1 MPHLAQLLLLASFIA
16 TTATAADPRNGTLPA
31 DVSDAGKAALSA
43 DPDPAP
49 KIALD
54 DGPYL
59 RRMPNGIEARWI
71 CDGAVVR
78 RVIPSSTQPVLVQ
91 PACGYDKAIRVDPKP
106 AADASVLPVGITRLV
121 ALSDVH
127 GQYDLMTRLLQ
138 ANGII
143 DGNRD
148 WAWGNGHLVMTGDLF
163 DRGEHVTE
171 AFWLL
176 YGLEQ
181 QARAAGGGLHFL
193 VGNHEAMVLQ
203 GDLRYVHEKYL
214 ASVALLGQ
222 SYPELHGED
231 SVLGQ
236 WLRSKPV
243 LLQAGEVLFVH
254 GGIHDTY
261 LALGLSLEQAND
273 LYRASLG
280 RSRAETKQDPVLSVL
295 YDGKLGPLWYR
306 GYFVAPTLDKA
317 QVDAIA
323 SRLGV
328 SHIVVGHTSMEAV
341 ESHFDGTVLA
351 IDSSIKEGQSGEL
364 LFIEDGVM
372 SRGTL
377 TGERIAL
384 P

>member
-1 MPHLAQLLLLASFIA
+1 M
-16 TTATAADPRNGTLPA
+16 
-31 DVSDAGKAALSA
+31 SA
-43 DPDPAP
+43 DPGPAP

-106 AADASVLPVGITRLV
+106 AADPSVLPVGITRLV

-127 GQYDLMTRLLQ
+127 GQYDLMIRLLQ

-176 YGLEQ
+176 YPRKTAKGK
-181 QARAAGGGLHFL
+181 AR
-193 VGNHEAMVLQ
+193 EAW
-203 GDLRYVHEKYL
+203 
-214 ASVALLGQ
+214 A
-222 SYPELHGED
+222 
-231 SVLGQ
+231 
-236 WLRSKPV
+236 
-243 LLQAGEVLFVH
+243 
-254 GGIHDTY
+254 
-261 LALGLSLEQAND
+261 
-273 LYRASLG
+273 
-280 RSRAETKQDPVLSVL
+280 
-295 YDGKLGPLWYR
+295 
-306 GYFVAPTLDKA
+306 KA
-317 QVDAIA
+317 MK
-323 SRLGV
+323 
-328 SHIVVGHTSMEAV
+328 GHTASAIIEALRTRLPHFSDEPRFV
-341 ESHFDGTVLA
+341 PHPATWLNQERWNDDIGSLQRVKDSRPISAAEESAYAMGLTPDDLA
-351 IDSSIKEGQSGEL
+351 NFL
-364 LFIEDGVM
+364 NP
-372 SRGTL
+372 
-377 TGERIAL
+377 ERRTK